1 MPEKHLEAKLRKEI
15 IKRGGKCWK
24 FNSLGTKGVPD
35 RAIYLP
41 GGRHYLVETKYGRNG
56 LSVHQQARLRELA
69 AIGTKVW
76 VIGDDTALKEFLS
89 FVDNEI

>member
-1 MPEKHLEAKLRKEI
+1 MPEKQLESRLRKEI
-15 IKRGGKCWK
+15 IKRGGKAYK
-24 FNSLGTKGVPD
+24 FVSPGTKGIPD

-76 VIGDDTALKEFLS
+76 VIGDETALKEFLS
-89 FVDNEI
+89 FIDNEI